1 MKLTKMMIEAGAAG
15 VHFEDQAP
23 GTKKCGHMGGKVL
36 VPAQEHIDRLVAARL
51 QADILGTE
59 TLIVARTD
67 AEAATYLTNNIDRR
81 DHAFILGASVPM
93 EKSLNETMA
102 EARAARRRRS
112 SSSRPRACRP
122 RPPARPLP
130 ASPRLRL
137 VPALHRPARAAP
149 ASSPPPDPAPAPAAR
164 PLTAPLPPPRW
175 MADAKLAT
183 FPNLVIDALE
193 LKRIKNFDGV
203 RLSKLGSMG
212 PESYDPSR
220 DEWDAFVA
228 TGASLE
234 DMRVKAAE
242 LLGGADQVPTF
253 DWDAPRA
260 RARTTASTTAST
272 SASRARTRTRRT
284 PT

>member
-1 MKLTKMMIEAGAAG
+1 MIEAGAAG

-36 VPAQEHIDRLVAARL
+36 GP
-51 QADILGTE
+51 E

-93 EKSLNETMA
+93 EKSVNDTLA
-102 EARAARRRRS
+102 EARAAGKS
-112 SSSRPRACRP
+112 SAEVE
-122 RPPARPLP
+122 LIE
-130 ASPRLRL
+130 AS
-137 VPALHRPARAAP
+137 
-149 ASSPPPDPAPAPAAR
+149 
-164 PLTAPLPPPRW
+164 W

-220 DEWDAFVA
+220 DQWDQFVA
-228 TGASLE
+228 SGASL
-234 DMRVKAAE
+234 DDLKVKAAE
-242 LLGGADQVPTF
+242 LLGGADEVPHF

-260 RARTTASTTAST
+260 REGYYRLDNGVDLCVARANAYAPHADLIWMETAKPILSQA
-272 SASRARTRTRRT
+272 AGFAQRVHEKH
-284 PT
+284 PEKMP